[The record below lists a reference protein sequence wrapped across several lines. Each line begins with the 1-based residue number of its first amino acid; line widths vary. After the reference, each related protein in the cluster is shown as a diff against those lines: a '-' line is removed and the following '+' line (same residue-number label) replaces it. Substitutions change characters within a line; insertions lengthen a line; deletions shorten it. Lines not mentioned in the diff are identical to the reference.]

1 MEIND
6 IVFDHIELVR
16 QTFDDQFNKLII
28 EVGDRIGDAFERG
41 GREMLFDNGCIAAY
55 PQPIF
60 KRSIT

>member
-28 EVGDRIGDAFERG
+28 DVSDRIGDTFEPG
-41 GREMLFDNGCIAAY
+41 DIEMLFNNGCIAAY
-55 PQPIF
+55 LQPIF